1 MLKTMDSLVLIIDIK
16 EKLMSALN
24 HGIKEQILIK
34 APKLVQAA
42 KILGVNTLVTEQY
55 PKGLGSTIEEIKREL
70 PENCI
75 PTEKTDFCALMEPGY
90 TEKIKSLGKKQVI
103 ICGIEAHICVYQ
115 TAVKLLEEGYE
126 VFVLKDL
133 CASRNKVE
141 FECAMDLLSTLGAKI
156 TCLEIVLFEWLK
168 TAKNPNF
175 KEIQALIK

>member
-1 MLKTMDSLVLIIDIK
+1 MLKTMDSLVLIIDIQ
-16 EKLMSALN
+16 EKLMNALN
-24 HGIKEQILIK
+24 HGIKEQLLTR
-34 APKLVQAA
+34 APKLVHAA
-42 KILGVNTLVTEQY
+42 KILDVNTIITEQY
-55 PKGLGSTIEEIKREL
+55 PHGLGTTIEEVKSEL
-70 PENCI
+70 KEYHPV
-75 PTEKTDFCALMEPGY
+75 EKTAFCALTEPGFSE
-90 TEKIKSLGKKQVI
+90 TIKSLGKKQVI

-141 FECAMDLLSTLGAKI
+141 FECAMDLLSNLGAKI

-168 TAKNPNF
+168 TAKNPHF